1 MLHLI
6 FQSPIDPAV
15 LERIDSGDIVV
26 FLENAVLR
34 VLQNSGMSDISDTLA
49 RNISINRFYVL
60 SDDIAVRGIVA
71 DELIKGLEVIDYF
84 GLVELTVNNP
94 VIQSWT

>member
-6 FQSPIDPAV
+6 FQSPIESAI
-15 LERIDSGDIVV
+15 LQRIDPGDAVV

-34 VLQNSGMSDISDTLA
+34 IIQNGALEPLLSPLINKNRLCVLN
-49 RNISINRFYVL
+49 
-60 SDDIAVRGIVA
+60 DDIVVRGIAV
-71 DELIKGLEVIDYF
+71 DELISGIEVIDYAE
-84 GLVELTVNNP
+84 LVELTVHNP

>member
-6 FQSPIDPAV
+6 FQSPIETAI
-15 LERIDSGDIVV
+15 LERIDPEDVVV

-34 VLQNSGMSDISDTLA
+34 VLQNSSISATLKQQL
-49 RNISINRFYVL
+49 SSNRLYVL
-60 SDDIAVRGIVA
+60 SDDIAIRGIA
-71 DELIKGLEVIDYF
+71 RDELIEELEVIDYA
-84 GLVELTVNNP
+84 GLVELTVNNA

>member
-6 FQSPIDPAV
+6 FQSPIETAI
-15 LERIDSGDIVV
+15 LERIDSGDVVV

-34 VLQNSGMSDISDTLA
+34 VLQNSGINNTLTQQLG
-49 RNISINRFYVL
+49 NNRLCVL
-60 SDDIAVRGIVA
+60 SDDIAVRGIVP
-71 DELIKGLEVIDYF
+71 DELVKGVEVIDYAE
-84 GLVELTVNNP
+84 LVELAIHNP

>member
-1 MLHLI
+1 MLHFI
-6 FQSPIDPAV
+6 FQSPIETAI

-34 VLQNSGMSDISDTLA
+34 VLQNSSISDTLTHQLS
-49 RNISINRFYVL
+49 NNRLCVL
-60 SDDIAVRGIVA
+60 SDDIAIRGITL
-71 DELIKGLEVIDYF
+71 DELISGLEVIDYA

>member
-6 FQSPIDPAV
+6 FQSPIETAI
-15 LERIDSGDIVV
+15 LERIDSGDVVV

-34 VLQNSGMSDISDTLA
+34 ILQNSLLSDTLTQQLG
-49 RNISINRFYVL
+49 SNRLCVL
-60 SDDIAVRGIVA
+60 SDDIAVRGIAA
-71 DELIKGLEVIDYF
+71 DELVKGIEVIDYA

>member
-6 FQSPIDPAV
+6 FQSPIEPAI
-15 LERIDSGDIVV
+15 LERIDSGDVVV

-34 VLQNSGMSDISDTLA
+34 VLRNNNIDARLTRLLTNNRLCVLASDIVT
-49 RNISINRFYVL
+49 
-60 SDDIAVRGIVA
+60 RGISPS
-71 DELIKGLEVIDYF
+71 DLLIGCEIINHTE
-84 GLVELTVNNP
+84 LVELTIDNC

>member
-6 FQSPIDPAV
+6 FQSPIETAI
-15 LERIDSGDIVV
+15 LERIDSGDVVV

-34 VLQNSGMSDISDTLA
+34 VLQNSSISDTLA
-49 RNISINRFYVL
+49 RQLDNNRLCVL
-60 SDDIAVRGIVA
+60 SDDIAIRGITL
-71 DELIKGLEVIDYF
+71 DELINGLEVIDYA

>member
-6 FQSPIDPAV
+6 FQSPPGTAV
-15 LERIDSGDIVV
+15 LERIASGDVVV

-34 VLQNSGMSDISDTLA
+34 ALQNSDISGTLA
-49 RNISINRFYVL
+49 RKVGITRFCVL
-60 SDDIAVRGIVA
+60 SDDIAVRGILPG
-71 DELIKGLEVIDYF
+71 ELIKGFEVIDYA

-94 VIQSWT
+94 LIQSWT

>member
-1 MLHLI
+1 M
-6 FQSPIDPAV
+6 
-15 LERIDSGDIVV
+15 V

-34 VLQNSGMSDISDTLA
+34 TLQNS
-49 RNISINRFYVL
+49 SINTSLTQQLGDNRLCVL
-60 SDDIAVRGIVA
+60 SDDIAVRGIA
-71 DELIKGLEVIDYF
+71 PTELVKGVEVIDYT

>member
-6 FQSPIDPAV
+6 FQSPIEPAI
-15 LERIDSGDIVV
+15 LERIDSGDVVV

-34 VLQNSGMSDISDTLA
+34 TLQNSGISDMLSQQLSCTRLC
-49 RNISINRFYVL
+49 VL
-60 SDDIAVRGIVA
+60 SDDIAVRGIA
-71 DELIKGLEVIDYF
+71 SDALINGIEAIDYAE
-84 GLVELTVNNP
+84 LVELTVNNP

>member
-6 FQSPIDPAV
+6 FQSPIETAL
-15 LERIDSGDIVV
+15 LERIDSGDVAV

-34 VLQNSGMSDISDTLA
+34 VLQNSSISDTLTRQLGNA
-49 RNISINRFYVL
+49 RLCVL
-60 SDDIAVRGIVA
+60 SDDIAMRGIIP
-71 DELIKGLEVIDYF
+71 DELVKGLEVIDYAD
-84 GLVELTVNNP
+84 LVELTANNP

>member
-6 FQSPIDPAV
+6 SQSPIEAAI
-15 LERIDSGDIVV
+15 LERIDSDDVVV

-34 VLQNSGMSDISDTLA
+34 TLQNSDMSDTLTLKMVGI
-49 RNISINRFYVL
+49 RLCVL
-60 SDDIAVRGIVA
+60 SDDIAVRGIA
-71 DELIKGLEVIDYF
+71 PHELVKGIEVIDYA
-84 GLVELTVNNP
+84 GLVELTINIP

>member
-6 FQSPIDPAV
+6 FQSPIESAI

-34 VLQNSGMSDISDTLA
+34 TLQNSAISNTLA
-49 RNISINRFYVL
+49 QQLGRNRLCVL
-60 SDDIAVRGIVA
+60 SDDIAVRGIIP
-71 DELIKGLEVIDYF
+71 DELVQGIEVIDYA

-94 VIQSWT
+94 VIQSWS

>member
-6 FQSPIDPAV
+6 FQSPIETAL
-15 LERIDSGDIVV
+15 LERIDSGDVVV

-34 VLQNSGMSDISDTLA
+34 VLQNSSISDTLT
-49 RNISINRFYVL
+49 RQLGSNRLCVL
-60 SDDIAVRGIVA
+60 SDDIAIRGIA
-71 DELIKGLEVIDYF
+71 SDELVKGIEVIDYA

-94 VIQSWT
+94 IVQTWA